1 MGTLE
6 ARRSAPRRVGERKE
20 FDVDIT
26 ISARRC
32 TINES
37 LREDVEQRLTDAIDK
52 IGGRAIRAEV
62 EFTGS
67 EASKGVSATRCE
79 ITLRGKGPVVR
90 GAGVAEEK
98 IVAFEAALD
107 KLDVQ
112 LRKAADRRKSRRGLR
127 GADVDLGL
135 LDLLMPREDA
145 AGVAAEAGPREV
157 RRIAGIEVAGDGPMV
172 VREKVFET
180 TPLTLAQALDEMELV
195 GHDFFLYVDAETDA
209 PSVVYRRKAYDY
221 GIIHLKVVR

>member
-1 MGTLE
+1 M
-6 ARRSAPRRVGERKE
+6 
-20 FDVDIT
+20 DIT

-32 TINES
+32 TVSDEI
-37 LREDVEQRLTDAIDK
+37 REDVDQRLTEAIDK

-67 EASKGVSATRCE
+67 EAGKGAASTRCE

-90 GAGVAEEK
+90 GTGVAEEK
-98 IVAFEAALD
+98 TLAFEAALD
-107 KLDVQ
+107 KLDIQ
-112 LRKAADRRKSRRGLR
+112 LRKAAGRRKSRRGLR
-127 GADVDLGL
+127 GADLDLGL
-135 LDLLMPREDA
+135 LAMPEIDELRDGTAAQPGASEVRTI
-145 AGVAAEAGPREV
+145 AGVEV
-157 RRIAGIEVAGDGPMV
+157 TGDGPMV

-221 GIIHLKVVR
+221 GVIHLKVAR